1 MIPKS
6 LIWIDDDSQGK
17 YNPNTGIWNI
27 GDLNSKKSI
36 RLNVIT
42 QVNATGNITNDASVS
57 ALEFDYNMR
66 NNNDSERISVNKS
79 GDLAIVKMV
88 NISNPNY
95 GDLIKWTLI
104 ASNNGPDKVND
115 VVVNDILPKGLEL
128 KMVKH
133 KDWRLSV

>member
-66 NNNDSERISVNKS
+66 NNNDSERISVNS
-79 GDLAIVKMV
+79 PAV
-88 NISNPNY
+88 
-95 GDLIKWTLI
+95 IKL
-104 ASNNGPDKVND
+104 
-115 VVVNDILPKGLEL
+115 
-128 KMVKH
+128 
-133 KDWRLSV
+133 